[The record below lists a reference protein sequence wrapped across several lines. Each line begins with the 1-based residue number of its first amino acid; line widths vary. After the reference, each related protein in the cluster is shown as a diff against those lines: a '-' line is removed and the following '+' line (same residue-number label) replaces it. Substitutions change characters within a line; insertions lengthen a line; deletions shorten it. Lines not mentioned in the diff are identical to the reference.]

1 MSARAMQRFCAIRT
15 GAGARDLPE
24 IVAQFLPRGDFR
36 RILIK
41 PNWVRHEERPE
52 FPIAALTTSSHLID
66 AVIGACLDQFPR
78 AEAISIGDVPLQN
91 CDWDLLAKQAGIDTL
106 AAKYANY
113 ASPRI
118 SFVDFRRERYRTVD
132 GFFQKDQT
140 GGHGDPRGYRDIV
153 LDGESFLDSVSDAS
167 ETFRVSDYDPRETS
181 SSHSRGTHRYCIAA
195 SALDCDL
202 FINLPKLKTHQKAGV
217 TGALK
222 NIVGINDKKA
232 FLVHYQQKSARSAGD
247 EFPPDTDAAII
258 LQTRVRDLVQKRS
271 RTLFRV
277 LRAGWLG
284 MRRLNGIQTVGTP
297 ENLGK
302 KYYIAAGSWYGNDTV
317 WRMVYDLN
325 RIIRYAPPVSGERLA
340 ATPQREYLAIMD
352 AMVAGEGDGPL
363 QALPVPLDALLASN
377 DPFLIDA
384 AAARLMGFEPEK
396 IPTLRYHNSFGDD
409 WGKFEPDQVEI
420 EYDDRCL
427 TGLCGLPVLHDFLPP
442 PGWRN
447 HIECSGEHKNELAK
461 EPVF

>member
-1 MSARAMQRFCAIRT
+1 MQRFCAIRT
-15 GAGARDLPE
+15 NVTPRDLPE
-24 IVAQFLPRGDFR
+24 IVTRFLPRGDFR

-41 PNWVRHEERPE
+41 PNWVRHEERSD
-52 FPIAALTTSSHLID
+52 FPIAALTTSSGLID
-66 AVIGACLDQFPR
+66 AVIAACLDQFPR
-78 AEAISIGDVPLQN
+78 AEEITIGDVPLQN
-91 CDWDLLAKQAGIDTL
+91 CDWDLLARQAGIETL
-106 AAKYANY
+106 AAKYAKY
-113 ASPRI
+113 SSPRI

-132 GFFQKDQT
+132 GFFQKNESGT
-140 GGHGDPRGYRDIV
+140 HGDPRGYRDVV
-153 LDGESFLDSVSDAS
+153 LDRESFLDSVSDAS
-167 ETFRVSDYDPRETS
+167 ENFRVSDYDPRETS
-181 SSHSRGTHRYCIAA
+181 SSHSRGSHRYCIVA

-202 FINLPKLKTHQKAGV
+202 FINLPKLKTHQKAGI

-232 FLVHYQQKSARSAGD
+232 FLVHYQQKSARSGGD
-247 EFPPDTDAAII
+247 EFPPGTGAAII

-363 QALPVPLDALLASN
+363 QALPVQLDALLAAT

-384 AAARLMGFEPEK
+384 AAAQLMGFDPEK
-396 IPTLRYHNSFGDD
+396 IPTLRHHNLFGDD
-409 WGKFEPDQVEI
+409 WGNFDSDQVEF
-420 EYDDRCL
+420 EYDHRCV
-427 TGLCGLPVLHDFLPP
+427 TGLSGLPVLHDFLPP
-442 PGWRN
+442 PGWRK
-447 HIECSGEHKNELAK
+447 HIEYSGERKHELAK
-461 EPVF
+461 EPVL